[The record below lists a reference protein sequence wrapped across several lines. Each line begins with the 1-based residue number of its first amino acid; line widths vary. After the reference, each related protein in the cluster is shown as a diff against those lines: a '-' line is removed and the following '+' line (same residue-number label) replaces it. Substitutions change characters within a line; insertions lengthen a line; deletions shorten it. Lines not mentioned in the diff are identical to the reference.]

1 MCFPAIMSGEESC
14 KGCPGYTTCPNSTVW
29 EEDWTEE
36 DLAWIENA
44 DSRRQEEED
53 ELYETWLSEYS
64 YSRVQ

>member
-1 MCFPAIMSGEESC
+1 MCWSAIMSGEESC

-29 EEDWTEE
+29 EDDWTE
-36 DLAWIENA
+36 D
-44 DSRRQEEED
+44 D